1 MCVFIDGNLTFEANR
16 SHIQIHPFLGPILG
30 FFQRNRTSN
39 ILLDPQLNRIPPKI
53 IGLGPALIEKPLDP
67 KTQRLGFTA
76 NKIRIIHGFN
86 ALQYAHKQND
96 SIISLVRH
104 CTYYD

>member
-39 ILLDPQLNRIPPKI
+39 IFLDPQLNRISPKI
-53 IGLGPALIEKPLDP
+53 IGISPPLIEESLNPE
-67 KTQRLGFTA
+67 TQRLGFIA
-76 NKIRIIHGFN
+76 NEIRIIYGFN
-86 ALQYAHKQND
+86 ALQYPHK
-96 SIISLVRH
+96 
-104 CTYYD
+104 